1 MKVISFRVSDPED
14 ERLRA
19 MASTASQ
26 SVSEL
31 LRERVFGA
39 SPPLED
45 DSRERISRLEAA
57 VFSAKGRRLPVS
69 QLFEYAVI
77 LQPKVDKDGEE
88 VEAGQIIV
96 EPTTVLARDEGQAQ
110 MLAARAIPD
119 EHAQG
124 GKLDR
129 LQVVVRPF

>member
-1 MKVISFRVSDPED
+1 M
-14 ERLRA
+14 
-19 MASTASQ
+19 
-26 SVSEL
+26 
-31 LRERVFGA
+31 
-39 SPPLED
+39 
-45 DSRERISRLEAA
+45 
-57 VFSAKGRRLPVS
+57 S

-129 LQVVVRPF
+129 LQVVVRSF